1 MEAKPRITLPRKPEL
16 PPRDALAKPLTTMV
30 QLGEHIR
37 LLRTGLNIRQAELAT
52 RAGVSRQWL
61 VRPEQGKPTCEAA
74 KVLRT
79 LETLG
84 FEIVVT
90 PTTRRRP
97 GCCAPATPRRRRPT
111 PSGACGRRGGTRPGF
126 GRGSW
131 RGPATSCGGRWIWS
145 EAAAN
150 PHTTALTLQSRRLCL
165 FLYDARSLRVET
177 KHMTFF
183 DVRGRSP

>member
-1 MEAKPRITLPRKPEL
+1 MEAKPRIALPRKPEL

-61 VRPEQGKPTCEAA
+61 VRLEQGKPTCEAA

-90 PTTRRRP
+90 PYHPPPPWMLRACNAAQAKADAKRRVRQ
-97 GCCAPATPRRRRPT
+97 ARRNTARAR
-111 PSGACGRRGGTRPGF
+111 ARQLARARNELWGTVDL
-126 GRGSW
+126 
-131 RGPATSCGGRWIWS
+131 
-145 EAAAN
+145 E
-150 PHTTALTLQSRRLCL
+150 
-165 FLYDARSLRVET
+165 
-177 KHMTFF
+177 
-183 DVRGRSP
+183 

>member
-90 PTTRRRP
+90 PYHPPPPWMLRACNAAQAKADAKRRVRQ
-97 GCCAPATPRRRRPT
+97 ARRNTARVR
-111 PSGACGRRGGTRPGF
+111 ARQLARARNELWGTVDL
-126 GRGSW
+126 
-131 RGPATSCGGRWIWS
+131 
-145 EAAAN
+145 E
-150 PHTTALTLQSRRLCL
+150 
-165 FLYDARSLRVET
+165 
-177 KHMTFF
+177 
-183 DVRGRSP
+183 